1 MKRILITGS
10 ADGLGRTVAQQ
21 LIDLGHEVVLH
32 ARNDSRARDA
42 IAGAPGAAGVVVG
55 DLSSIAATKDVAAQA
70 NETGRFDVIVHN
82 AAVGYREPRRIET
95 VDGLSHVFAI
105 NVLAPYLLTALIDRP
120 DRLIYLSSG
129 LHLSGEPDLTDLQW
143 KHQPWNGMQAYADSK
158 LWDAVLGFAVARRWP
173 DVQSNVVHPGWVAT
187 KMGGSSAPDDLTLAP
202 ATQVWLATADNPG
215 TGGYYYHRQPA
226 QTHPAVADPRIQDE
240 LLDACAD
247 LTQVPLP

>member
-1 MKRILITGS
+1 MKRVLITGS
-10 ADGLGRTVAQQ
+10 ADGLGRMVAQQ

-32 ARNDSRARDA
+32 ARNAARAREA
-42 IAGAPGAAGVVVG
+42 TAATPGAADVLVG
-55 DLSSIAATKDVAAQA
+55 DLSSIAATRVVAAQA
-70 NETGRFDVIVHN
+70 NQTGRFDVIVHN

-95 VDGLSHVFAI
+95 VDGLSHVFAT

-129 LHLSGEPDLTDLQW
+129 LHLDGRPDLTDLQW
-143 KHQPWNGMQAYADSK
+143 QHRAWSGIQAYADSK

-187 KMGGSSAPDDLTLAP
+187 KMGGPSAPDDLAEAP

-215 TGGYYYHRQPA
+215 TGRYFYHREPA
-226 QTHPAVADPRIQDE
+226 QPHPAVADPRIQDE
-240 LLDACAD
+240 FLDACAA
-247 LTQVPLP
+247 LTEVPLP